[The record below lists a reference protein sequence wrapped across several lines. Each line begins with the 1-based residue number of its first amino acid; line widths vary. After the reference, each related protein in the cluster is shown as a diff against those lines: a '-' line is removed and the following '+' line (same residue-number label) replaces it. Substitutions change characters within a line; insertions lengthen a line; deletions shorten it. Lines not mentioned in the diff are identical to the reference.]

1 MCPLREQ
8 PGPSPKAALL
18 FLGCSSV
25 VSASPPFYDLKLF
38 ESLLCPEVPHGL
50 AWFQREPG

>member
-18 FLGCSSV
+18 FLGCSSLD
-25 VSASPPFYDLKLF
+25 SASPPFSDLKLF